1 MVRVPRWV
9 KVLSWV
15 AALVVV
21 VLVAGLLSAV
31 WIVHR
36 SFPQTDGRITL
47 KGPDDAIT
55 VVRDSHGIPQ
65 VYADTAHD
73 LFFGQGYVQAQDR
86 FFEMDFRRH
95 VTAGTLTE
103 LFGRDAL
110 KTDEFVRT
118 LGWRRVAEQ
127 ELPLLSTR
135 TRDYLQAYSDG
146 VNAYLAGHSGS
157 RLSLEYAVLQA
168 DGVHAKPDLWTP
180 VDSLAWLK
188 AMAWDLG
195 GNLDDEVD
203 RSLESATLSMRQ
215 IGQLYPRY
223 PYAAHTPIVT
233 QGAVVDGVYEQ
244 NASKGGTRLPRRPPF
259 LLRSA
264 RALRGVRS
272 ASRGLSSLLGLATGD
287 GLGSNAWAVSGRHTA
302 SGSPILANDPHLSAS
317 MPGTWYQ
324 MGLHCTTVS
333 SACPFDVSGFTFA
346 GLPGVVI
353 GHNAHIAWG
362 FTNVDPDV
370 EDLYLEK
377 LYRGDRYLYNGR
389 KLPLVTRRE
398 SFRIAGEDEPVTIT
412 VRECRAGPLIS
423 DVGSDEAK
431 VGRTAPVPASA
442 PSRGRGYGVALRW
455 TALQPGRTADA
466 LFGIDAARN
475 FRQLHDAARTFEAP
489 GQNIVYADV
498 HGHIGYQATGR
509 IPIRRTGQG
518 DWPVP
523 GWDPAYEWSDS
534 YVPYDALPNVRDPKD
549 GYVVT
554 ANQAVTRPR
563 YPYYIGD
570 SYDSGY
576 RSSRIRALL
585 EHKQGLTVQD
595 MASIQLDD
603 YSVLAEKLV
612 PLLRSIPLPS
622 PYYRQG
628 QQVLDDWD
636 FHQDSDSPGAA
647 YFNVVWRRLLALTF
661 HDQLPKAAWP
671 DGGSRWWQVVLDLVK
686 RPHDIFWDDIDTAG
700 IRESRDDILRKAL
713 IQGRDEITRIL
724 SRDPSRWAWG
734 ELHTLTLR
742 NQTLGSEGSPVAFL
756 FNRGGYRLAGGG
768 SLVDATSWDA
778 AKGYGATSV
787 PSMRMIVPLDDFD
800 GARWVNLTGASGHA
814 YDGHYTD
821 QTKLWAAGETLP
833 WRFTRDSVR
842 SSAAD
847 TLVLEPSR

>member
-65 VYADTAHD
+65 VYADTPHD

-95 VTAGTLTE
+95 VTAGRLTE

-135 TRDYLQAYSDG
+135 TREYLQAYSDG

-157 RLSLEYAVLQA
+157 RLSLEYAVLEA
-168 DGVHAKPDLWTP
+168 DGVHAKPDPWTP

-215 IGQLYPRY
+215 IDQLYPQY

-259 LLRSA
+259 LLRST
-264 RALRGVRS
+264 RSLSEVRS
-272 ASRGLSSLLGLATGD
+272 ASRDLSSLLGLATGD

-333 SACPFDVSGFTFA
+333 RACPFDVSGFTFA

-377 LYRGDRYLYNGR
+377 LYRGDRYLYDGR
-389 KLPLVTRRE
+389 KLPLVTRQE

-412 VRECRAGPLIS
+412 VRECRDGPLIS
-423 DVGSDEAK
+423 DVGTDEAK
-431 VGRTAPVPASA
+431 VGRNAPVPASA

-475 FRQLHDAARTFEAP
+475 FRQLHDAASTFEAP

-498 HGHIGYQATGR
+498 RGHIGYQATGR

-523 GWDPAYEWSDS
+523 GWDPAYEWSES
-534 YVPYDALPNVRDPKD
+534 YVPYDALPNVRDPHD

-563 YPYYIGD
+563 YPYYLGD
-570 SYDSGY
+570 SYDPGY

-612 PLLRSIPLPS
+612 PLLRSSRLPS

-628 QQVLDDWD
+628 QHVLGDWD
-636 FHQDSDSPGAA
+636 FHGDSDSPGAA

-686 RPHDIFWDDIDTAG
+686 RPHDVFWDDIDTPG

-713 IQGRDEITRIL
+713 LQGRDEITSIL

-734 ELHTLTLR
+734 DLHTLTLR
-742 NQTLGSEGSPVAFL
+742 NQTLGSKGSPVAFL

-787 PSMRMIVPLDDFD
+787 PSMRMIVPLDDLD
-800 GARWVNLTGASGHA
+800 AARWVNLTGASGHA
-814 YDGHYTD
+814 FDGHYTD
-821 QTKLWAAGETLP
+821 QTKLWAAGETLA
-833 WRFTRDSVR
+833 WQFTPDAVR

-847 TLVLEPSR
+847 TLVLEPPR